1 MLPYIPGKKGKRYRY
16 TKIRTSKKTMGIDI
30 KLCYQCGNVI
40 PDKDRKKYGGL
51 CVQCAI
57 GHERE
62 FHKNC
67 DIKSEGED
75 VK

>member
-1 MLPYIPGKKGKRYRY
+1 
-16 TKIRTSKKTMGIDI
+16 MGIDI